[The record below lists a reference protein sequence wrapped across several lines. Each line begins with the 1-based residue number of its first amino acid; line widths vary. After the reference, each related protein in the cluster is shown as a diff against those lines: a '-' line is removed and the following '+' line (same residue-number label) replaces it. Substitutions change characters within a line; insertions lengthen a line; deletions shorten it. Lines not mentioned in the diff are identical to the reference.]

1 MTLLTSDILV
11 KGSEEMTED
20 EKKMEDAERTP
31 EAERRDFLT
40 KAVAAAGALAA
51 SGMLASALST
61 EAEAQTVKMA
71 PARATQVQRAE
82 VVKDTPLKYAKL
94 ANGHEMT
101 VGGTQLNEILV
112 REGLLN
118 QDLLGKSSV
127 MTLKLEWS

>member
-1 MTLLTSDILV
+1 MN
-11 KGSEEMTED
+11 ED
-20 EKKMEDAERTP
+20 EKKTDDAERTP

-51 SGMLASALST
+51 SGVLASALST
-61 EAEAQTVKMA
+61 EAGAQTVKMA
-71 PARATQVQRAE
+71 PVRKTEIQRTE
-82 VVKDTPLKYAKL
+82 VVRDTPLKYAKL
-94 ANGHEMT
+94 SNGHEMT

>member
-1 MTLLTSDILV
+1 MKEYGGMTQ
-11 KGSEEMTED
+11 D
-20 EKKMEDAERTP
+20 EKKADDPGRTS

-71 PARATQVQRAE
+71 PARSTQIQRAE
-82 VVKDTPLKYAKL
+82 IVKDTPLKYAKL

-101 VGGTQLNEILV
+101 LGGQQLNDILV

>member
-1 MTLLTSDILV
+1 MTQ
-11 KGSEEMTED
+11 D
-20 EKKMEDAERTP
+20 EKKTDDAGQTAET
-31 EAERRDFLT
+31 ERRDFLT

-51 SGMLASALST
+51 SGVLASALST

-71 PARATQVQRAE
+71 PARSTQIQRAE
-82 VVKDTPLKYAKL
+82 IVKDTPLKYAKL
-94 ANGHEMT
+94 SNGHEMT

>member
-1 MTLLTSDILV
+1 MTQD
-11 KGSEEMTED
+11 D
-20 EKKMEDAERTP
+20 KKMDDAGQASET
-31 EAERRDFLT
+31 ERRDFLT

-51 SGMLASALST
+51 SGVLASALNT

-71 PARATQVQRAE
+71 PARATQVQRSE

-101 VGGTQLNEILV
+101 LGGQQLNDILV

-118 QDLLGKSSV
+118 SGLAGKSSV

>member
-1 MTLLTSDILV
+1 MTQD
-11 KGSEEMTED
+11 
-20 EKKMEDAERTP
+20 KKKTDDAGQTAET
-31 EAERRDFLT
+31 ERRDFLT

-51 SGMLASALST
+51 SGVLASALNT

-71 PARATQVQRAE
+71 PARKMDVQRTE
-82 VVKDTPLKYAKL
+82 IVKNTPLKYAKL

-101 VGGTQLNEILV
+101 LGGQQLNEVLV

-118 QDLLGKSSV
+118 PDLAGKSSV